1 MHAHGGMCQFFI
13 PTMPDNDLYTTV
25 VSDAVG
31 EGFYSE
37 KRSKFYAFAHHVTT
51 LDEVKTLVA
60 SYRQKYVLGPD
71 GALFRANDDGEPSST
86 AGKPILGQ
94 IHARQLTDVLVVVVR
109 YYGGINLGTGGL
121 IVAYREAAA
130 DALSHIAWVEKQ
142 VEETIDYEFTY
153 PMMNG
158 VMHLIKEF
166 NATIVSQ
173 EFDNVCK
180 VSLRIRHRDAQLLR
194 NRLAQLSFQ

>member
-1 MHAHGGMCQFFI
+1 M
-13 PTMPDNDLYTTV
+13 
-25 VSDAVG
+25 
-31 EGFYSE
+31 
-37 KRSKFYAFAHHVTT
+37 
-51 LDEVKTLVA
+51 
-60 SYRQKYVLGPD
+60 
-71 GALFRANDDGEPSST
+71 
-86 AGKPILGQ
+86 
-94 IHARQLTDVLVVVVR
+94 VVVR

-180 VSLRIRHRDAQLLR
+180 VSLRIRHRDAQSLR